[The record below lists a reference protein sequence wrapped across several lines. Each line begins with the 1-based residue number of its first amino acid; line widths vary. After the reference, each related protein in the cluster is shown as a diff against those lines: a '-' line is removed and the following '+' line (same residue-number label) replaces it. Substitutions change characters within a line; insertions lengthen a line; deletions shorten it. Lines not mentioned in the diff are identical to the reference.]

1 MSFDSEQNL
10 TSEPCRI
17 AAVAKTAV
25 ENTAYS
31 FDREFSYAV
40 PDSLA
45 EACEPGVRVL
55 VPFGRGNRKRQ
66 GIITGIKRIDECN
79 GDELKGLKNII
90 SVLDSEPVLNAELL
104 NTAKFMKE
112 QYFCTLYEAAKT
124 MLPAGVNY
132 RLTTVYGVKS
142 SDEGFELDDE
152 AQRLYNYLLSK
163 KKAVKLDKILDDFGY
178 TDSGRLDALVSMGL
192 LYKSDEAFRKINDA
206 VMKMAA
212 VSPNADSGS
221 AKLTPKQNEVFELI
235 RMSGSVSVKEIRYF
249 TGVTSSVIEAL
260 RKKGLIYFYDEE
272 VFRIDSRKED
282 SRIDDI
288 ALSDEQQSACDSLFE
303 EYNDEK
309 PHVSLLYGVTGSG
322 KTSVFIKLI
331 ERVIDSGRGII
342 VMVPEISLTPQFV
355 SLFTRRFGDKIAVF
369 HSALSLGER
378 LDEYKRVKKGLAK
391 IVIGTRSA
399 VFAPFENIGL
409 IIMDEEQEYSYKSE
423 SSPRYHAREIAMY
436 RCAQSGGLLVLSSA
450 TPSVESYYYAK
461 TGRYSLNT
469 LSKRYGS
476 AVLPEVVTADMNAE
490 VQNGNTTGFSDVLL
504 QNIEYNLE
512 HGRQSILLLNR
523 RGHNSF
529 VTCTKC
535 GDAMTCPNCSISLT
549 YHSRNNRL
557 MCHYCGYSV
566 PFTGECATCHSHS
579 LRLGG
584 TGTQKAEKDIAELFP
599 EARILRID
607 TDAASSK
614 SAYEKMIT
622 AFSNGE
628 YDILVGTQMVAKGLD
643 FPNVTL
649 VGVLNTD
656 HALYADDYRSYE
668 RTFSL
673 LTQVVGR
680 SGRGEHKGMAVIQTG
695 TPDNLIISMAARQD
709 YDAFF
714 DTEIKIREA
723 MLYPPFANICLI
735 GFVGA
740 DQTKTLKGAKSFL
753 DEFISLAESEYSG
766 LPIRVLGPSPALVV
780 KVSNK
785 YRYKLII
792 KCKNNR
798 AFRQLLAKVLI
809 SFGGSREYSD
819 VTAYAD
825 MNALVC

>member
-1 MSFDSEQNL
+1 MKLDFVV
-10 TSEPCRI
+10 R
-17 AAVAKTAV
+17 VAV

-31 FDREFSYAV
+31 FDNDFDYAV
-40 PDSLA
+40 PDRLEKDCVA
-45 EACEPGVRVL
+45 GARVL
-55 VPFGRGNRKRQ
+55 VPFGRGNRRRQ
-66 GIITGIKRIDECN
+66 GIITEVLREDN
-79 GDELKGLKNII
+79 SSLKEII
-90 SVLDSEPVLNAELL
+90 SVLDDEPVLSAELL
-104 NTAKFMKE
+104 AAAKFMKE
-112 QYFCTLYEAAKT
+112 HYFCTTYEAVKT

-132 RLTTVYGVKS
+132 KVTTVYGIKS
-142 SDEGFELDDE
+142 SDFDSELE
-152 AQRLYNYLLSK
+152 VEEQRLYDYLHSK
-163 KKAVKLDKILDDFGY
+163 RKAVRLEKILDDFGLS
-178 TDSGRLDALVSMGL
+178 DSRLPDQMVEKGL
-192 LYKSDEAFRKINDA
+192 LYKSDEAFRKVNDA

-212 VSPNADSGS
+212 ISPDVDYSGM
-221 AKLTPKQNEVFELI
+221 KLTDKQLGVLELI
-235 RMSGSVSVKEIRYF
+235 KLSGAASVKEIRYF
-249 TGVTSSVIEAL
+249 TGVSASVIDTL
-260 RKKGLIYFYDEE
+260 YKKGLIYFFDEE
-272 VFRIDSRKED
+272 VFRIDSRSADENAP
-282 SRIDDI
+282 
-288 ALSDEQQSACDSLFE
+288 ALTLNSEQQEACDRLYD
-303 EYNDEK
+303 EYRDEK

-331 ERVIDSGRGII
+331 ERVIADGRGII

-355 SLFTRRFGDKIAVF
+355 SQFSKRFGEKIAVF

-378 LDEYKRVKKGLAK
+378 LDEYKRVKKGLAQ

-399 VFAPFENIGL
+399 VFAPFENVGL

-423 SSPRYHAREIAMY
+423 SSPRYHAREISMF
-436 RCAQSGGLLVLSSA
+436 RCAQNNGLLVLSSA
-450 TPSVESYYYAK
+450 TPSVETYYHAL

-469 LSKRYGS
+469 LTSRYGT
-476 AVLPEVVTADMNAE
+476 AVLPEVITADMNLE
-490 VQNGNTTGFSDVLL
+490 TQNGNTSGFSDVLL

-529 VTCTKC
+529 VTCSFC
-535 GDAMTCPNCSISLT
+535 GEAVTCPNCSISLT

-566 PFTGECATCHSHS
+566 PFRGECPTCRSHS

-584 TGTQKAEKDIAELFP
+584 TGTQKAEQDISELFP
-599 EARILRID
+599 DARILRMD

-614 SAYEKMIT
+614 SSYEKMIT

-656 HALYADDYRSYE
+656 QALYSDDYRSYE
-668 RTFSL
+668 RAFSL

-680 SGRGEHKGMAVIQTG
+680 SGRGREKGMAAIQTH
-695 TPDNLIISMAARQD
+695 TPDNLIISMAAKQD
-709 YDAFF
+709 YESFYN
-714 DTEIKIREA
+714 TEIRVREA
-723 MLYPPFANICLI
+723 MLYPPFADICLI
-735 GFVGA
+735 GFVGENQA
-740 DQTKTLKGAKSFL
+740 LTLKAANGFL
-753 DEFISLAESEYSG
+753 QDFVSEASQNYPK
-766 LPIRVLGPSPALVV
+766 LPLRLLGPSPAAVV

-785 YRYKLII
+785 FRYKLII

-798 AFRQLLAKVLI
+798 SFRKLLSKVLL
-809 SFGGSREYSD
+809 SFGGRREFSK

-825 MNALVC
+825 MNALIC

>member
-1 MSFDSEQNL
+1 MKLDFVV
-10 TSEPCRI
+10 R
-17 AAVAKTAV
+17 VAV

-31 FDREFSYAV
+31 FDKDFDYAV
-40 PDSLA
+40 PDRLEKDCVA
-45 EACEPGVRVL
+45 GARVL
-55 VPFGRGNRKRQ
+55 VPFGRGNRRRQ
-66 GIITGIKRIDECN
+66 GIITEVLREDN
-79 GDELKGLKNII
+79 SSLKEII
-90 SVLDSEPVLNAELL
+90 SVLDDEPVLSAELL
-104 NTAKFMKE
+104 AAAKFMKE
-112 QYFCTLYEAAKT
+112 HYFCTTYEAVKT

-132 RLTTVYGVKS
+132 KVTTVYGIKS
-142 SDEGFELDDE
+142 SDFDSELE
-152 AQRLYNYLLSK
+152 VEEQRLYDYLHSK
-163 KKAVKLDKILDDFGY
+163 RKAVRLEKILDDFGLS
-178 TDSGRLDALVSMGL
+178 DSRLPDQMVEKGL
-192 LYKSDEAFRKINDA
+192 LYKSDEAFRKVNDA

-212 VSPNADSGS
+212 ISSDVDYSDM
-221 AKLTPKQNEVFELI
+221 KLTDKQLGVLELI
-235 RMSGSVSVKEIRYF
+235 KLSGAASVKEIRYF
-249 TGVTSSVIEAL
+249 TGVSASVIDTL
-260 RKKGLIYFYDEE
+260 YKKGLIYFFDEE
-272 VFRIDSRKED
+272 VFRIDSRSADENAP
-282 SRIDDI
+282 
-288 ALSDEQQSACDSLFE
+288 ALTLNSEQQEACDRLYD
-303 EYNDEK
+303 EYRDEK

-331 ERVIDSGRGII
+331 ERVIADGRGII

-355 SLFTRRFGDKIAVF
+355 SQFSKRFGEKIAVF

-378 LDEYKRVKKGLAK
+378 LDEYKRVKKGLAQ

-399 VFAPFENIGL
+399 VFAPFENVGL

-423 SSPRYHAREIAMY
+423 SSPRYHAREISMF
-436 RCAQSGGLLVLSSA
+436 RCAQNNGLLVLSSA
-450 TPSVESYYYAK
+450 TPSVETYYHAL

-469 LSKRYGS
+469 LTSRYGT
-476 AVLPEVVTADMNAE
+476 AVLPEVITADMNLE
-490 VQNGNTTGFSDVLL
+490 TQNGNTSGFSDVLL

-529 VTCTKC
+529 VTCSFC
-535 GDAMTCPNCSISLT
+535 GEAMTCPNCSISLT

-566 PFTGECATCHSHS
+566 PFRGECPTCRSHS

-584 TGTQKAEKDIAELFP
+584 TGTQKAEQDISELFP
-599 EARILRID
+599 DARILRMD

-614 SAYEKMIT
+614 SSYEKMIT

-656 HALYADDYRSYE
+656 QALYSDDYRSYE
-668 RTFSL
+668 RAFSL

-680 SGRGEHKGMAVIQTG
+680 SGRGREKGMAVIQTH
-695 TPDNLIISMAARQD
+695 TPDNLIISMAAKQD
-709 YDAFF
+709 YESFYN
-714 DTEIKIREA
+714 TEIRVREA
-723 MLYPPFANICLI
+723 MLYPPFADICLI
-735 GFVGA
+735 GFVGENQA
-740 DQTKTLKGAKSFL
+740 LTLKAANGFL
-753 DEFISLAESEYSG
+753 QDFVSEASQNYPK
-766 LPIRVLGPSPALVV
+766 LPLRLLGPSPAAVV

-785 YRYKLII
+785 FRYKLII

-798 AFRQLLAKVLI
+798 SFRKLLSKVLL
-809 SFGGSREYSD
+809 SFGGRREFSK

-825 MNALVC
+825 MNALIC

>member
-1 MSFDSEQNL
+1 MKLDFVV
-10 TSEPCRI
+10 R
-17 AAVAKTAV
+17 VAV

-31 FDREFSYAV
+31 FDKDFDYAV
-40 PDSLA
+40 PDRLEKDCVA
-45 EACEPGVRVL
+45 GARVL
-55 VPFGRGNRKRQ
+55 VPFGRGNRRRQ
-66 GIITGIKRIDECN
+66 GIITEVLREDN
-79 GDELKGLKNII
+79 SSLKEII
-90 SVLDSEPVLNAELL
+90 SVLDDEPVLSAELL
-104 NTAKFMKE
+104 AAAKFMKE
-112 QYFCTLYEAAKT
+112 HYFCTTYEAVKT

-132 RLTTVYGVKS
+132 KVTTVYGIKS
-142 SDEGFELDDE
+142 SDIDSELE
-152 AQRLYNYLLSK
+152 VEEQRLYDYLHSK
-163 KKAVKLDKILDDFGY
+163 RKAVRLEKILDDFGLS
-178 TDSGRLDALVSMGL
+178 DSRLPDQMVEKGL
-192 LYKSDEAFRKINDA
+192 LYKSDEAFRKVNDA

-212 VSPNADSGS
+212 ISPDVDYSGM
-221 AKLTPKQNEVFELI
+221 KLTDKQLGVLELI
-235 RMSGSVSVKEIRYF
+235 KLSGAASVKEIRYF
-249 TGVTSSVIEAL
+249 TGVSASVIDTL
-260 RKKGLIYFYDEE
+260 YKKGLIYFFDEE
-272 VFRIDSRKED
+272 VFRIDSRSADENAP
-282 SRIDDI
+282 
-288 ALSDEQQSACDSLFE
+288 ALTLNSEQQEACDRLYD
-303 EYNDEK
+303 EYRDEK

-331 ERVIDSGRGII
+331 ERVIADGRGII

-355 SLFTRRFGDKIAVF
+355 SQFSKRFGEKIAVF

-378 LDEYKRVKKGLAK
+378 LDEYKRVKKGLAQ

-399 VFAPFENIGL
+399 VFAPFENVGL

-423 SSPRYHAREIAMY
+423 SSPRYHAREISMF
-436 RCAQSGGLLVLSSA
+436 RCAQNNGLLVLSSA
-450 TPSVESYYYAK
+450 TPSVETYYHAL

-469 LSKRYGS
+469 LTSRYGT
-476 AVLPEVVTADMNAE
+476 AVLPEVITADMNLE
-490 VQNGNTTGFSDVLL
+490 TQNGNTSGFSDVLL

-529 VTCTKC
+529 VTCSFC
-535 GDAMTCPNCSISLT
+535 GEAVTCPNCSISLT

-566 PFTGECATCHSHS
+566 PFKGECPTCRSHS

-584 TGTQKAEKDIAELFP
+584 TGTQKAEQDISELFP
-599 EARILRID
+599 DARILRMD

-614 SAYEKMIT
+614 SSYEKMIT

-656 HALYADDYRSYE
+656 QALYSDDYRSYE
-668 RTFSL
+668 RAFSL

-680 SGRGEHKGMAVIQTG
+680 SGRGMEKGMAVIQTH
-695 TPDNLIISMAARQD
+695 TPDNLIISMAAKQD
-709 YDAFF
+709 YESFYN
-714 DTEIKIREA
+714 TEIRVREA
-723 MLYPPFANICLI
+723 MLYPPFADICLI
-735 GFVGA
+735 GFVGENQA
-740 DQTKTLKGAKSFL
+740 LTLKAANGFL
-753 DEFISLAESEYSG
+753 QDFVSEASQNYPK
-766 LPIRVLGPSPALVV
+766 LPLRLLGPSPAAVV

-785 YRYKLII
+785 FRYKLII

-798 AFRQLLAKVLI
+798 SFRELLSKVLL
-809 SFGGSREYSD
+809 SFGGRREFSK

-825 MNALVC
+825 MNALIC

>member
-1 MSFDSEQNL
+1 MKLDFVV
-10 TSEPCRI
+10 R
-17 AAVAKTAV
+17 VAV

-31 FDREFSYAV
+31 FDKDFDYAV
-40 PDSLA
+40 PDRLEKDCVA
-45 EACEPGVRVL
+45 GARVL
-55 VPFGRGNRKRQ
+55 VPFGRGNRRRQ
-66 GIITGIKRIDECN
+66 GIITEVLREDN
-79 GDELKGLKNII
+79 SSLKEII
-90 SVLDSEPVLNAELL
+90 SVLDDEPVLSAELL
-104 NTAKFMKE
+104 AAAKFMKE
-112 QYFCTLYEAAKT
+112 HYFCTTYEAVKT

-132 RLTTVYGVKS
+132 KVTTVYGIKS
-142 SDEGFELDDE
+142 SDIDSELE
-152 AQRLYNYLLSK
+152 VEEQRLYDYLHSK
-163 KKAVKLDKILDDFGY
+163 RKAVRLEKILDDFGLS
-178 TDSGRLDALVSMGL
+178 DSRLPDQMVEKGL
-192 LYKSDEAFRKINDA
+192 LYKSDEAFRKVNDA

-212 VSPNADSGS
+212 ISPDVDYSGM
-221 AKLTPKQNEVFELI
+221 KLTDKQLGVLELI
-235 RMSGSVSVKEIRYF
+235 KLSGAASVKEIRYF
-249 TGVTSSVIEAL
+249 TGVSASVIDTL
-260 RKKGLIYFYDEE
+260 YKKGLIYFFDEE
-272 VFRIDSRKED
+272 VFRIDSRSADENAP
-282 SRIDDI
+282 
-288 ALSDEQQSACDSLFE
+288 ALTLNSEQQEACDRLYD
-303 EYNDEK
+303 EYRDEK

-331 ERVIDSGRGII
+331 ERVIADGRGII

-355 SLFTRRFGDKIAVF
+355 SQFSKRFGEKIAVF

-378 LDEYKRVKKGLAK
+378 LDEYKRVKKGLAQ

-399 VFAPFENIGL
+399 VFAPFENVGL

-423 SSPRYHAREIAMY
+423 SSPRYHAREISMF
-436 RCAQSGGLLVLSSA
+436 RCAQNNGLLVLSSA
-450 TPSVESYYYAK
+450 TPSVETYYHAL

-469 LSKRYGS
+469 LTSRYGT
-476 AVLPEVVTADMNAE
+476 AVLPEVITADMNLE
-490 VQNGNTTGFSDVLL
+490 TQNGNTSGFSDVLL

-529 VTCTKC
+529 VTCSFC
-535 GDAMTCPNCSISLT
+535 GEAVTCPNCSISLT

-566 PFTGECATCHSHS
+566 PFKGECPTCRSHS

-584 TGTQKAEKDIAELFP
+584 TGTQKAEQDISELFP
-599 EARILRID
+599 DARILRMD

-614 SAYEKMIT
+614 SSYEKMIT

-656 HALYADDYRSYE
+656 QALYSDDYRSYE
-668 RTFSL
+668 RAFSL

-680 SGRGEHKGMAVIQTG
+680 SGRGREKGMAVIQTH
-695 TPDNLIISMAARQD
+695 TPDNLIISMAAKQD
-709 YDAFF
+709 YESFYN
-714 DTEIKIREA
+714 TEIRVREA
-723 MLYPPFANICLI
+723 MLYPPFADICLI
-735 GFVGA
+735 GFVGENQA
-740 DQTKTLKGAKSFL
+740 LTLKAANGFL
-753 DEFISLAESEYSG
+753 QDFVSEASQNYPK
-766 LPIRVLGPSPALVV
+766 LPLRLLGPSPAAVV

-785 YRYKLII
+785 FRYKLII

-798 AFRQLLAKVLI
+798 SFRKLLSKVLL
-809 SFGGSREYSD
+809 SFGGRREFSK

-825 MNALVC
+825 MNALIC

>member
-1 MSFDSEQNL
+1 MKLDFVV
-10 TSEPCRI
+10 R
-17 AAVAKTAV
+17 VAV

-31 FDREFSYAV
+31 FDKDFDYAV
-40 PDSLA
+40 PDRLEKDCVA
-45 EACEPGVRVL
+45 GARVL
-55 VPFGRGNRKRQ
+55 VPFGRGNRRRQ
-66 GIITGIKRIDECN
+66 GIITEVLREDN
-79 GDELKGLKNII
+79 SSLKEII
-90 SVLDSEPVLNAELL
+90 SVLDDEPVLSAELL
-104 NTAKFMKE
+104 AAAKFMKE
-112 QYFCTLYEAAKT
+112 HYFCTTYEAVKT

-132 RLTTVYGVKS
+132 KVTTVYGIKS
-142 SDEGFELDDE
+142 SDIDSELE
-152 AQRLYNYLLSK
+152 VEEQRLYDYLHSK
-163 KKAVKLDKILDDFGY
+163 RKAVRLEKILDDFGLS
-178 TDSGRLDALVSMGL
+178 DSRLPDQMVEKGL
-192 LYKSDEAFRKINDA
+192 LYKSDEAFRKVNDA

-212 VSPNADSGS
+212 ISPDVDYSGM
-221 AKLTPKQNEVFELI
+221 KLTDKQLGVLELI
-235 RMSGSVSVKEIRYF
+235 KLSGAASVKEIRYF
-249 TGVTSSVIEAL
+249 TGVSASVIDTL
-260 RKKGLIYFYDEE
+260 YKKGLIYFFDEE
-272 VFRIDSRKED
+272 VFRIDSRSADENAP
-282 SRIDDI
+282 
-288 ALSDEQQSACDSLFE
+288 ALTLNSEQQEACDRLYD
-303 EYNDEK
+303 EYRDEK

-331 ERVIDSGRGII
+331 ERVIADGRGII

-355 SLFTRRFGDKIAVF
+355 SQFSKRFGKKIAVF

-378 LDEYKRVKKGLAK
+378 LDEYKRVKKGLAQ

-399 VFAPFENIGL
+399 VFAPFENVGL

-423 SSPRYHAREIAMY
+423 SSPRYHAREISMF
-436 RCAQSGGLLVLSSA
+436 RCAQNNGLLVLSSA
-450 TPSVESYYYAK
+450 TPSVETYYHAL

-469 LSKRYGS
+469 LTSRYGT
-476 AVLPEVVTADMNAE
+476 AVLPEVITADMNLE
-490 VQNGNTTGFSDVLL
+490 TQNGNTSGFSDVLL

-529 VTCTKC
+529 VTCSFC
-535 GDAMTCPNCSISLT
+535 GEAVTCPNCSISLT

-566 PFTGECATCHSHS
+566 PFKGECPTCRSHS

-584 TGTQKAEKDIAELFP
+584 TGTPKAEQDISELFP
-599 EARILRID
+599 DARILRMD

-614 SAYEKMIT
+614 SSYEKMIT

-656 HALYADDYRSYE
+656 QALYSDDYRSYE
-668 RTFSL
+668 RAFSL

-680 SGRGEHKGMAVIQTG
+680 SGRGREKGMAVIQTH
-695 TPDNLIISMAARQD
+695 TPDNLIISMAAKQD
-709 YDAFF
+709 YESFYN
-714 DTEIKIREA
+714 TEIRVREA
-723 MLYPPFANICLI
+723 MLYPPFADICLI
-735 GFVGA
+735 GFVGENQA
-740 DQTKTLKGAKSFL
+740 LTLKAANGFL
-753 DEFISLAESEYSG
+753 QDFVSEASQNYPK
-766 LPIRVLGPSPALVV
+766 LPLRLLGPSPAAVV

-785 YRYKLII
+785 FRYKLII

-798 AFRQLLAKVLI
+798 SFRKLLSKVLL
-809 SFGGSREYSD
+809 SFGGRREFSK

-825 MNALVC
+825 MNALIC

>member
-1 MSFDSEQNL
+1 MKLDFVV
-10 TSEPCRI
+10 R
-17 AAVAKTAV
+17 VAV

-31 FDREFSYAV
+31 FDKDFDYAV
-40 PDSLA
+40 PDRLEKDCVA
-45 EACEPGVRVL
+45 GARVL
-55 VPFGRGNRKRQ
+55 VPFGRGNRRRQ
-66 GIITGIKRIDECN
+66 GIITEVLREDN
-79 GDELKGLKNII
+79 SSLKEII
-90 SVLDSEPVLNAELL
+90 SVLDDEPVLSAELL
-104 NTAKFMKE
+104 AAAKFMKE
-112 QYFCTLYEAAKT
+112 HYFCTTYEAVKT

-132 RLTTVYGVKS
+132 KVTTVYGIKS
-142 SDEGFELDDE
+142 SDFDSELE
-152 AQRLYNYLLSK
+152 VEEQRLYDYLHSK
-163 KKAVKLDKILDDFGY
+163 RKAVRLEKILDDFGLS
-178 TDSGRLDALVSMGL
+178 DSRLPDQMVEKGL
-192 LYKSDEAFRKINDA
+192 LYKSDEAFRKVNDA

-212 VSPNADSGS
+212 ISPDVDYSGM
-221 AKLTPKQNEVFELI
+221 KLTDKQLGVLELI
-235 RMSGSVSVKEIRYF
+235 KLSGAASVKEIRYF
-249 TGVTSSVIEAL
+249 TGVSASVIDTL
-260 RKKGLIYFYDEE
+260 YKKGLIYFFDEE
-272 VFRIDSRKED
+272 VFRIDSRSADENAP
-282 SRIDDI
+282 
-288 ALSDEQQSACDSLFE
+288 ALTLNSEQQEACDRLYD
-303 EYNDEK
+303 EYRDEK

-331 ERVIDSGRGII
+331 ERVIADGRGII

-355 SLFTRRFGDKIAVF
+355 SQFSKRFGEKIAVF

-378 LDEYKRVKKGLAK
+378 LDEYKRVKKGLAQ

-399 VFAPFENIGL
+399 VFAPFENGGL

-423 SSPRYHAREIAMY
+423 SSPRYHAREISMF
-436 RCAQSGGLLVLSSA
+436 RCAQNNGLLVLSSA
-450 TPSVESYYYAK
+450 TPSVETYYHAL

-469 LSKRYGS
+469 LTSRYGT
-476 AVLPEVVTADMNAE
+476 AVLPEVITADMNLE
-490 VQNGNTTGFSDVLL
+490 TQNGNTSGFSDVLL

-529 VTCTKC
+529 VTCSFC
-535 GDAMTCPNCSISLT
+535 GEAVTCPNCSISLT

-566 PFTGECATCHSHS
+566 PFRGECPTCRSHS

-584 TGTQKAEKDIAELFP
+584 TGTQKAEQDISELFP
-599 EARILRID
+599 DARILRMD

-614 SAYEKMIT
+614 SSYEKMIT

-656 HALYADDYRSYE
+656 QALYSDDYRSYE
-668 RTFSL
+668 RAFSL

-680 SGRGEHKGMAVIQTG
+680 SGRGREKGMAVIQTH
-695 TPDNLIISMAARQD
+695 TPDNLIISMAAKQD
-709 YDAFF
+709 YESFYN
-714 DTEIKIREA
+714 TEIRVREA
-723 MLYPPFANICLI
+723 MLYPPFADICLI
-735 GFVGA
+735 GFVGENQA
-740 DQTKTLKGAKSFL
+740 LTLKAANGFL
-753 DEFISLAESEYSG
+753 QDFVSEASQNYPK
-766 LPIRVLGPSPALVV
+766 LPLRLLGPSPAAVV

-785 YRYKLII
+785 FRYKLII

-798 AFRQLLAKVLI
+798 SFRKLLSKVLL
-809 SFGGSREYSD
+809 SFGGRREFSK

-825 MNALVC
+825 MNALIC

>member
-1 MSFDSEQNL
+1 MSSADNSSVL
-10 TSEPCRI
+10 I
-17 AAVAKTAV
+17 AKIAI

-31 FDREFSYAV
+31 FDREFSYLIPEGLLHDCA
-40 PDSLA
+40 A
-45 EACEPGVRVL
+45 GKRVL

-66 GIITGIKRIDECN
+66 GIITEVVRAESTEDISLYKS
-79 GDELKGLKNII
+79 II
-90 SVLDSEPVLNAELL
+90 TVLDDEPVLSEELL
-104 NTAKFMKE
+104 KTARFMKE
-112 QYFCTLYEAAKT
+112 HYFCTLYDAVKT

-132 RLTTVYGVKS
+132 RLTTVYGVKQ
-142 SDEGFELDDE
+142 SDQGFELDDE
-152 AQRLYNYLLSK
+152 EQRLYNYLLQK
-163 KKAVKLDKILDDFGY
+163 KKSVKLEKILDDFGLA
-178 TDSGRLDALVSMGL
+178 DSTLPDKLVEMGL

-206 VMKMAA
+206 VMKMTA
-212 VSPNADSGS
+212 VNQNADPT
-221 AKLTPKQNEVFELI
+221 AFKLTSKQTEVYELI
-235 RMSGSVSVKEIRYF
+235 KLSGGVSLKEIRYF
-249 TGVTSSVIEAL
+249 TGVTSSVIDAL
-260 RKKGLIYFYDEE
+260 QKKGLIYFYDEE
-272 VFRIDSRKED
+272 VFRIDSRKADD
-282 SRIDDI
+282 SAPEIE
-288 ALSDEQQSACDSLFE
+288 LSAEQQRACDNLFN
-303 EYNDEK
+303 EYVDEK

-331 ERVIDSGRGII
+331 ERVIDRSEGII

-355 SLFTRRFGDKIAVF
+355 SLFSRRFGEKIAVF

-378 LDEYKRVKKGLAK
+378 LDEYKRVKKGLAN

-399 VFAPFENIGL
+399 VFAPFNKVGL

-423 SSPRYHAREIAMY
+423 NSPRYHAREIAMF

-450 TPSVESYYYAK
+450 TPSVESFYYAK
-461 TGRYSLNT
+461 SGRYSLNT
-469 LSKRYGS
+469 LTKRYGT
-476 AVLPEVVTADMNAE
+476 AVLPTVVTAE
-490 VQNGNTTGFSDVLL
+490 LL

-512 HGRQSILLLNR
+512 HGNQSILLLNR

-584 TGTQKAEKDIAELFP
+584 TGTQKAEKDIAEIFP
-599 EARILRID
+599 EARILRMD

-614 SAYEKMIT
+614 SAYEKMIS

-668 RTFSL
+668 RAFSL

-680 SGRGEHKGMAVIQTG
+680 SGRGERKGMAVIQSY
-695 TPDNLIISMAARQD
+695 TPDNLIISMAAKQD
-709 YDAFF
+709 YDTFF
-714 DTEIKIREA
+714 DT
-723 MLYPPFANICLI
+723 
-735 GFVGA
+735 
-740 DQTKTLKGAKSFL
+740 
-753 DEFISLAESEYSG
+753 
-766 LPIRVLGPSPALVV
+766 
-780 KVSNK
+780 
-785 YRYKLII
+785 
-792 KCKNNR
+792 
-798 AFRQLLAKVLI
+798 
-809 SFGGSREYSD
+809 
-819 VTAYAD
+819 
-825 MNALVC
+825 